1 MKITRILQSAKKVVV
16 LRGDGVG
23 PEIMEEGLKVLK
35 ACGANIEFDEALI
48 GGAAIDAVGDP
59 LPEETLVKCKAANGM
74 LLGAV
79 GGPKWDGNKIRPEQG
94 LLKIRKEMQLF
105 ANLRPVKLH
114 DPLLEAC
121 PLRSEIV
128 RGTDMVVVRELT
140 GGLYFG
146 PREEHNGT
154 GKALDTLPYTAEEI
168 TRIVRVAA
176 DIAMQRSKR
185 LLSVDKANV
194 LATSRLWRKV
204 TTDVISEEYPEI
216 ELSHGLVDSVAMDII
231 KKPSTMDVI
240 VTENLFG
247 DILSDETS
255 VLSGSLGLLP
265 SASFGTPGSPG
276 LYEPIHGS
284 APDIAGKGVVNPI
297 AMILSSAMLLRSLN
311 LQKEANN
318 LEAAVEAALLNDIFT
333 VDILPAGSTA
343 KPVSTSEMGT
353 WIADKVASM

>member
-1 MKITRILQSAKKVVV
+1 MKLTRVCQAAKKIVV

-35 ACGANIEFDEALI
+35 ATGAELEFDEALI
-48 GGAAIDAVGDP
+48 GGAAIDAVNDP
-59 LPEETLVKCKAANGM
+59 LPEETIAKCKAASGM

-79 GGPKWDGNKIRPEQG
+79 GGPKWDGGKIRPEQG

-114 DPLLEAC
+114 DPLLDAC
-121 PLRSEIV
+121 PLRRDIV
-128 RGTDMVVVRELT
+128 KGTDMIVVRELT

-154 GKALDTLPYTAEEI
+154 GKALDTLPYTTEEI
-168 TRIVRVAA
+168 ARIVRVAA
-176 DIAMQRSKR
+176 GIAMQRSKR

-204 TTDVISEEYPEI
+204 ATDVVTEEFPEI

-265 SASFGTPGSPG
+265 SASFGAPGSPG

-297 AMILSSAMLLRSLN
+297 AMILSCAMLLRSIDLP
-311 LQKEANN
+311 A
-318 LEAAVEAALLNDIFT
+318 EAAKLESAVDAALHNDIFT
-333 VDILPAGSTA
+333 VDILPAGSAA
-343 KPVSTSEMGT
+343 KPVSTSEMGS